1 MLCKHWFSLIL
12 GSWEVNLFCSF
23 ILFWGVDEVWQREGP
38 AQGQNGVI
46 DQPCQEGVLL
56 VFQLHRGKR
65 GGKRWRAVIQPVWK
79 EKVVSGDWP
88 LQDFERKAGKL
99 NFMQMVKGR
108 KYRNA
113 RFYRRVDMVRSAG
126 KWSLV
131 TIAEVGVVCF
141 PYWYFH
147 THTAEVPFPP
157 FSLYINTYVLVYPR
171 SLSYS
176 LTQLFHC
183 NWRHC
188 PLLLCHSFSR
198 MQVNTP
204 SWLGWIAFEN
214 HYVFL

>member
-88 LQDFERKAGKL
+88 LQDFERKDRKAEFYADGEGKEIQKCEVL
-99 NFMQMVKGR
+99 QKGR
-108 KYRNA
+108 YGQISREVKSCYNSWSGSCLLPILI
-113 RFYRRVDMVRSAG
+113 FSYPYCRS
-126 KWSLV
+126 SIPTV
-131 TIAEVGVVCF
+131 
-141 PYWYFH
+141 
-147 THTAEVPFPP
+147 
-157 FSLYINTYVLVYPR
+157 FSLYIYICACVSQKPVLFTDSAV
-171 SLSYS
+171 
-176 LTQLFHC
+176 
-183 NWRHC
+183 
-188 PLLLCHSFSR
+188 PL
-198 MQVNTP
+198 
-204 SWLGWIAFEN
+204 
-214 HYVFL
+214 